1 MDDRSN
7 RARIV
12 VMTIGS
18 FLAFFIFG
26 VVDVLKGSTL
36 SAVLDDM
43 RFSYTRGGLIV
54 MAAYFGFVVATLAT
68 GFIADAVGK
77 KAIVILAALFYLGGI
92 SGYAAAQ
99 TFALFMAA
107 FFLIG
112 FACGSAELGANYIII
127 DVQRHN
133 PGLYLNLLTS
143 FYGLG
148 SMLAPLY
155 AGAMFRA
162 GLGWRDVYLYSLAAP
177 LLLLAYFLVARYPK
191 MGDAAPSRLDFRQLL
206 RTAFTPTMC
215 WIYVLNFAYVAAE
228 VCIATWLVE
237 YLKVLRS
244 VPIESGSTWLAVY
257 FGGIMAGRF
266 VGGFFVDR
274 IGYVRSMTLAVV
286 ACVVCI
292 VAGVYGPGFLVYLLP
307 ATGLFLSIILPTA
320 TALVSTMKLKNMG
333 AILGLFFC
341 FVGLGGMAGP
351 WIAGVVNDKLG
362 LRPGMMTAAFFCL
375 VMLVS
380 LLRVKK
386 GMAAER
392 AETDMA

>member
-1 MDDRSN
+1 MEEASN
-7 RARIV
+7 RNRVI

-26 VVDVLKGSTL
+26 AVDVLKGSTL
-36 SAVLDDM
+36 SAVLDEM
-43 RFSYTRGGLIV
+43 EYSYSRGGLIV

-77 KAIVILAALFYLGGI
+77 KAIVIIAAVFYLGGI
-92 SGYAAAQ
+92 SSYAAAQ
-99 TFALFMAA
+99 SLILFIAA

-112 FACGSAELGANYIII
+112 FACGSAELGSNYIII

-133 PGLYLNLLTS
+133 PGLYLNLLTA

-148 SMLAPLY
+148 SMTAPLY

-162 GLGWRDVYLYSLAAP
+162 GFTWRDVYTYSLLAP
-177 LLLLAYFLVARYPK
+177 ILLLLYFLAARYPK
-191 MGDAAPSRLDFRQLL
+191 LDGGERSRLDFGELL

-215 WIYVLNFAYVAAE
+215 WVYVLNFAYVAAE
-228 VCIATWLVE
+228 VCIATWLIE
-237 YLKVLRS
+237 YFRVMRGMA
-244 VPIESGSTWLAVY
+244 IESGSTWLAVY

-274 IGYVRSMTLAVV
+274 AGYLRSMTVAV
-286 ACVVCI
+286 ALCVVCI
-292 VAGVYGPGFLVYLLP
+292 LVGVSGPGAFIYFLP

-320 TALVSTMKLKNMG
+320 TALVSTMGLKNMG

-351 WIAGVVNDKLG
+351 WIAGIVNDWLG
-362 LRPGMMTAAFFCL
+362 LRAGMGTAAFFCL
-375 VMLVS
+375 VMLLS
-380 LLRVKK
+380 LNRIRA
-386 GMAAER
+386 GMAAGGTAAR
-392 AETDMA
+392 